1 MSHRSALAQLRAQ
14 RASGKTRLD
23 TYQVEDLGAIYDE
36 VDEDGYKK
44 VVRSRLDKDD
54 FVVDDNGE
62 GYADDG
68 REEWQNE
75 RVNYSSDDDETLKPR
90 SKAAKRKREEDRE
103 KEDKSSNKILNY
115 FNNGPV
121 VAPKPKVSLHPFH
134 KLSNANPSSY
144 KPLPKMRPSWPT
156 YSAKSTPISF
166 RREISPNNPS
176 NQNLVAKS
184 EFSPLLL
191 PATYLDR
198 NIKSNWPIR
207 PSLKQLWKKTIISLL
222 WEMTTPS

>member
-14 RASGKTRLD
+14 RASGKTRLES
-23 TYQVEDLGAIYDE
+23 YQIEDQGAIYDE

-75 RVNYSSDDDETLKPR
+75 KVQYSSDEAEDLPR
-90 SKAAKRKREEDRE
+90 KSKAAKRKREEDRE
-103 KEDKSSNKILNY
+103 KEDKSNHKILNY

-121 VAPKPKVSLHPFH
+121 AAPKPKV
-134 KLSNANPSSY
+134 KSSF
-144 KPLPKMRPSWPT
+144 
-156 YSAKSTPISF
+156 I
-166 RREISPNNPS
+166 
-176 NQNLVAKS
+176 
-184 EFSPLLL
+184 
-191 PATYLDR
+191 
-198 NIKSNWPIR
+198 
-207 PSLKQLWKKTIISLL
+207 
-222 WEMTTPS
+222 